1 MNLVGQVNNVTL
13 ATSGMNG
20 YYVITKA
27 GAKTE
32 EDVKNSLHFLDKMCD
47 DEMLVM
53 ADYGLEGITYDLDE
67 NGEVVLKNNLEVS
80 QTPQV

>member
-1 MNLVGQVNNVTL
+1 M
-13 ATSGMNG
+13 
-20 YYVITKA
+20 ITKA

-32 EDVKNSLHFLDKMCD
+32 EDVKNCLHFLDKMCD

-67 NGEVVLKNNLEVS
+67 NGEVVLKNKLEVS
-80 QTPQV
+80 QTPQRCV